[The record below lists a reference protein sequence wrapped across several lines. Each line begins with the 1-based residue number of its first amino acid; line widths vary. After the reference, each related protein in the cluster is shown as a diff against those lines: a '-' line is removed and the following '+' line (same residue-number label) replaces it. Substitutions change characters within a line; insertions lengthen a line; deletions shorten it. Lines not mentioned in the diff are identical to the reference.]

1 MWAHCSRSDLTLLA
15 CFAGAILC
23 STHLLL
29 AQAMDPLP
37 AVPPAPVRASATP
50 VLSPETQGDVLMV
63 RGNYAAALRA
73 YQLGS
78 LQSAAICNK
87 IGVAYHHLF
96 ALEEARKHY
105 LMAIHLNPHYAEALN
120 NLAAVYHGQGNY
132 KQAEKTYKQSL
143 KYAPDSALT
152 YKNLGTAYL
161 SDEKYKLGAQ
171 AYQKA
176 LTLDPNVFETGQ
188 VHPIEDS
195 ASRAQRADVSYYM
208 AKTYA
213 TVGNNEQAL
222 LFLRK
227 ALVEGFSD
235 RRRLI
240 EDKDFAGLRG
250 MPEFQQ
256 LMEQMHP
263 VRTPHGVTGS
273 IFASG
278 AYRVTTPMA
287 AFPQEKPHF
296 AVPSCAE

>member
-1 MWAHCSRSDLTLLA
+1 MWAHCSRSVLTLFV
-15 CFAGAILC
+15 CFASA
-23 STHLLL
+23 LLFSPNL
-29 AQAMDPLP
+29 LPAQAVASLP
-37 AVPPAPVRASATP
+37 AVTPALIQASATP
-50 VLSPETQGDVLMV
+50 VLSPETKGDLLMA
-63 RGNYAAALRA
+63 RGNYAAALQA

-87 IGVAYHHLF
+87 IGIAYHHLF

-105 LMAIHLNPHYAEALN
+105 LMAIRLNPHYAEALN
-120 NLAAVYHGQGNY
+120 NLAAVYHGQHNY

-176 LTLDPNVFETGQ
+176 LTLNPNVFETTQ
-188 VHPIEDS
+188 AQPIEDS
-195 ASRAQRADVSYYM
+195 GSRAQRADVSYYL

-227 ALVEGFSD
+227 ALAAGFSD

-250 MPEFQQ
+250 TPEFQQ
-256 LMEQMHP
+256 LVEQMHP
-263 VRTPHGVTGS
+263 VRTPHHVTG
-273 IFASG
+273 
-278 AYRVTTPMA
+278 
-287 AFPQEKPHF
+287 
-296 AVPSCAE
+296 